1 MLVTARD
8 IIFLWVARMI
18 MMGLEFTGSIPF
30 SDVYVHSVIQAPD
43 GRRMSKSLGTGID
56 PLEEIDRSGADAVRF
71 GLLAMSSSQDVRY
84 SGEKVRQGE
93 ALANKLYN
101 AARFAIL
108 SLEGPPLEAAD
119 TGEPAGATAVEDR
132 WILSRLAAAEEE
144 IAGRIE
150 RYDFA
155 RATQALYDFVYGEL
169 CDWYIELVKARLAD
183 PRLRATLRFV
193 LRRTLLLAHPIMPF
207 VTEELW
213 PHVREE
219 GEGLL
224 AGTVREPLPAGTR
237 DEAAEQTLERVIA
250 ATAAVR
256 RWRNEVGA
264 APGAALA
271 ARLDADGYDEALLA
285 RIARLELA
293 SAQGEGLASIAV
305 PGGSI
310 AILAG
315 VDLAAHEQRLERERA
330 RLDAEIARA
339 RAKLENGAFVANAPR
354 EVVAAEREKLERL
367 EREREALG

>member
-18 MMGLEFTGSIPF
+18 MMGLEFTGEIPF
-30 SDVYVHSVIQAPD
+30 SDVYVHSVIQAAD

-56 PLEEIDRSGADAVRF
+56 PLVEIDRSGADAVRF

-84 SGEKVRQGE
+84 SPEKVRQGE

-108 SLEGPPLEAAD
+108 SLDSPLRGAGGPGGPP
-119 TGEPAGATAVEDR
+119 EPAAVEDR

-144 IAGRIE
+144 LATRIE

-155 RATQALYDFVYGEL
+155 RAAQALYDFVYGEL

-183 PRLRATLRFV
+183 AQLQATLRFV

-224 AGTVREPLPAGTR
+224 AGTVREPLPADTR
-237 DEAAEQTLERVIA
+237 DAQAEQALERVIA

-264 APGAALA
+264 APGATLA
-271 ARLDADGYDEALLA
+271 ARLDADGYDEELLA
-285 RIARLELA
+285 RIARLELGGDG
-293 SAQGEGLASIAV
+293 GEGLASIAV

-310 AILAG
+310 AILGG
-315 VDLAAHEQRLERERA
+315 VDLAAHEQRLERERT
-330 RLDAEIARA
+330 RLDGEIARA
-339 RAKLENGAFVANAPR
+339 VAKLANEAFVANAP
-354 EVVAAEREKLERL
+354 EAVVAAEREKLERL
-367 EREREALG
+367 RREREALG